1 MTLRY
6 GDLHNSP
13 HWKLHRTFS
22 VTIFIETAVHV
33 YVSRWHALFH
43 GASKPPSQPRTL
55 TCGWAGL
62 KGGISWGMEF
72 REKGT
77 FKSETR
83 FAPLLIL
90 SRRLVSVSADSEK
103 LRFEP
108 AHISHD
114 PLARPVGAQNPSPS
128 SVSYIIMSLVHSYQ
142 PEFTLY
148 LHKSLRMAC
157 NRPKQSILLTVN
169 IWRSCDEKW
178 P

>member
-1 MTLRY
+1 MCMYT
-6 GDLHNSP
+6 
-13 HWKLHRTFS
+13 LHRHNHTDFWTHTCTS
-22 VTIFIETAVHV
+22 AQLHHNVM
-33 YVSRWHALFH
+33 S
-43 GASKPPSQPRTL
+43 TL
-55 TCGWAGL
+55 TSINISIRISRICGWAGL
-62 KGGISWGMEF
+62 KGGILWGMEF

-128 SVSYIIMSLVHSYQ
+128 LVSYIIMSLVHSYQ

-169 IWRSCDEKW
+169 ICS
-178 P
+178 

>member
-1 MTLRY
+1 MWL
-6 GDLHNSP
+6 
-13 HWKLHRTFS
+13 
-22 VTIFIETAVHV
+22 
-33 YVSRWHALFH
+33 SRIKRGYLV
-43 GASKPPSQPRTL
+43 G
-55 TCGWAGL
+55 
-62 KGGISWGMEF
+62 GGIS
-72 REKGT
+72 RKGT

-169 IWRSCDEKW
+169 MCS
-178 P
+178 